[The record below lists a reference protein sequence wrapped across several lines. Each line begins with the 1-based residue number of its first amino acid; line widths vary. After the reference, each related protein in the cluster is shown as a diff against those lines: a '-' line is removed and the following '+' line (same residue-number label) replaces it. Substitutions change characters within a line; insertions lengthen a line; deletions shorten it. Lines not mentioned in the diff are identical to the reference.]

1 MPIQLCLRY
10 TINVFDSGFL
20 MCLCQ
25 IKHFQKQVETLTE
38 QNTQYNHKIAELT
51 TQNLQLQR
59 EKEELLKG
67 SYHD

>member
-1 MPIQLCLRY
+1 MR
-10 TINVFDSGFL
+10 
-20 MCLCQ
+20 LCQ